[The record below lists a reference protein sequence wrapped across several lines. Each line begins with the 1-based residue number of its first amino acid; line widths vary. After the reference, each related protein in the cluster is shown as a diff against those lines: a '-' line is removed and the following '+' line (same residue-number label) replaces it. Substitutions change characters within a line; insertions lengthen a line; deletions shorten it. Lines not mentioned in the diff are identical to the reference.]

1 MDEKN
6 LLAERFE
13 ENRTHL
19 RAVAYRMLGSIA
31 EAEDA
36 VQESW
41 FRADRTDLSSVQNL
55 PGWLTTVVGRV
66 CLDMLRTR
74 KALREDLLDTHVP
87 DPVVSR
93 LDAPAVDPEQEVLQ
107 ADAVGLA
114 LLVVLE
120 TLPPAERLAFVL
132 HDMFAVPFDDI
143 APIVDRTPA
152 TTRQLASRARHK
164 VEGSAPSPDPDQ
176 TRQREVVEAF
186 MAAAR
191 GGDFEALVSV
201 LDPDIVFR
209 VDAGSDPDALSKLV
223 RGATTVASGAITFSR
238 HAPHARLVLINGAV
252 GLFTAVDGRP
262 VSVMSFTVADGR
274 VAEINLISDPDRL
287 PAITA
292 SLHLT
297 D

>member
-19 RAVAYRMLGSIA
+19 RAVAYRMLGSVA

-41 FRADRTDLSSVQNL
+41 FRADRSDLSEVRNL
-55 PGWLTTVVGRV
+55 SGWLTTVVGRV

-74 KALREDLLDTHVP
+74 KARREDLLDTHIP
-87 DPVVSR
+87 DPLVTRIDSPVT
-93 LDAPAVDPEQEVLQ
+93 DPEQEVLQ

-143 APIVDRTPA
+143 APIVDRTPT
-152 TTRQLASRARHK
+152 TTRQLASRARRK

-176 TRQREVVEAF
+176 ARQREVVEAF
-186 MAAAR
+186 LAAAR
-191 GGDFEALVSV
+191 EGDFEALVSV

-209 VDAGSDPDALSKLV
+209 LDAGSDLSRLV

-238 HAPHARLVLINGAV
+238 NAPTRAWSSSTARWASSRPWKATRSRSWRSPSR
-252 GLFTAVDGRP
+252 TARSRRSTSSRTRP
-262 VSVMSFTVADGR
+262 A
-274 VAEINLISDPDRL
+274 
-287 PAITA
+287 
-292 SLHLT
+292 
-297 D
+297 